1 MWCDGLTESRR
12 FSEIS
17 IEAQTLRWGR
27 HSWRSHTPAWGS
39 FTPVLPKVWSM
50 DQQHW
55 HHLGACKKYE
65 FSGFSLRPTI
75 SDSVGVGPNK
85 LCFKKKNPE
94 DLRQSLRNTCS
105 ITKVQRLI
113 WQNNIVIKNK
123 YSYMKAKS
131 GQLLTGED
139 REDQQDGWMAG
150 ASLKSFWGLR

>member
-1 MWCDGLTESRR
+1 MGLLNLGGFQKSQLKPRHCVEEGIVEEVTHLLGGPSHLCYPKCGPW
-12 FSEIS
+12 IS
-17 IEAQTLRWGR
+17 STGITLELVRNTNFQVSAWDLLYQTLWE
-27 HSWRSHTPAWGS
+27 W
-39 FTPVLPKVWSM
+39 
-50 DQQHW
+50 D
-55 HHLGACKKYE
+55 
-65 FSGFSLRPTI
+65 PT
-75 SDSVGVGPNK
+75 NYA
-85 LCFKKKNPE
+85 LKKKNPE